1 MHMRSRLGVVHEQQ
15 SKENVHILQREF
27 FNYKMKE
34 GDNVVAHVLRIDN
47 MAWKLYDLGEAI
59 LNLCKLQ
66 KCCVGYLYAT
76 MLLHVL
82 GTIW

>member
-47 MAWKLYDLGEAI
+47 MA
-59 LNLCKLQ
+59 
-66 KCCVGYLYAT
+66 
-76 MLLHVL
+76 
-82 GTIW
+82 